1 MSDYVLVLT
10 TVPAEGDADTLART
24 LVTEQLVACV
34 NVLPPMVSTY
44 RWKGSVERDHE
55 RQVIMK
61 TTRDRVAALRARVKE
76 LHSYEVPEFVVIPIQ
91 EGSEEYLRW
100 IRESTRARAWGLGP
114 LTSSPGRACG
124 RATRR

>member
-10 TVPAEGDADTLART
+10 TVPAEGGADTLART

-44 RWKGSVERDHE
+44 RWKGSVEQDRE

-91 EGSEEYLRW
+91 EGSEEYLSW
-100 IRESTRARAWGLGP
+100 IRESTK
-114 LTSSPGRACG
+114 SP
-124 RATRR
+124 

>member
-10 TVPAEGDADTLART
+10 TIPAEGDADNLART

-44 RWKGSVERDHE
+44 RWKGSVEQDRE

-76 LHSYEVPEFVVIPIQ
+76 LHSYEVPEFVVIPVQ
-91 EGSEEYLRW
+91 EGSEEYLKW
-100 IRESTRARAWGLGP
+100 ISESTR
-114 LTSSPGRACG
+114 
-124 RATRR
+124 

>member
-10 TVPAEGDADTLART
+10 TVPAEGDADNLART

-44 RWKGSVERDHE
+44 RWKGSIEQDRE
-55 RQVIMK
+55 RQLIMK

-76 LHSYEVPEFVVIPIQ
+76 LHSYEVPEFVVIPVQ
-91 EGSEEYLRW
+91 EGSEEYLKW
-100 IRESTRARAWGLGP
+100 ISESTR
-114 LTSSPGRACG
+114 
-124 RATRR
+124 

>member
-10 TVPAEGDADTLART
+10 TVPAEGDADNLART

-44 RWKGSVERDHE
+44 RWKGSVEQDRE
-55 RQVIMK
+55 RQLIMK

-76 LHSYEVPEFVVIPIQ
+76 LHSYEVPEFVVIPVL
-91 EGSEEYLRW
+91 EGSEDYLEW
-100 IRESTRARAWGLGP
+100 IRESTGK
-114 LTSSPGRACG
+114 
-124 RATRR
+124 

>member
-1 MSDYVLVLT
+1 MSNYVLALT
-10 TVPAEGDADTLART
+10 TVPVESDADTLART

-34 NVLPPMVSTY
+34 NVLPPMVSIY
-44 RWKGSVERDHE
+44 RWRGSVEQNRE

-91 EGSEEYLRW
+91 EGSDEYLSW
-100 IRESTRARAWGLGP
+100 ISESTQ
-114 LTSSPGRACG
+114 T
-124 RATRR
+124 

>member
-10 TVPAEGDADTLART
+10 TIPAEGDADNLART

-44 RWKGSVERDHE
+44 RWKERVEQESE

-61 TTRDRVAALRARVKE
+61 TTRSRVAALRARVKE
-76 LHSYEVPEFVVIPIQ
+76 LHSYEVPEFVVIPVQ
-91 EGSEEYLRW
+91 EGSEEYLKW
-100 IRESTRARAWGLGP
+100 ISESTR
-114 LTSSPGRACG
+114 
-124 RATRR
+124 

>member
-10 TVPAEGDADTLART
+10 TVPAVSDADTLART

-34 NVLPPMVSTY
+34 NVLPPLVSTY
-44 RWKGSVERDHE
+44 RWKGSVEQDRE

-76 LHSYEVPEFVVIPIQ
+76 LHSYEVPEFVVIPVQ
-91 EGSEEYLRW
+91 EGSDEYLSW
-100 IRESTRARAWGLGP
+100 IRESTR
-114 LTSSPGRACG
+114 T
-124 RATRR
+124 